1 MEGLLIIMLA
11 IIAVLLALIVEIAT
25 ANASTLPISQG
36 VSRLVSRGSLLL
48 VVATLAS
55 FIYSHS

>member
-11 IIAVLLALIVEIAT
+11 IIAVLLAMIVEIVT

-36 VSRLVSRGSLLL
+36 VSRLVSRGSLVV
-48 VVATLAS
+48 VVATLVL
-55 FIYSHS
+55 FVYELT